1 MPAGTPIDIGALV
14 DNLDLEQAVQI
25 DIPELDRMSNKDANT
40 IVSGIADLYYNPEW
54 IKAHPQ
60 VKRRIDIELETLRGL
75 IKMRRAD
82 EQAQDAILNG
92 ISSNNTN
99 ASLYRSL
106 AEIQRASLAVTKQ
119 IDDTIEILDRIL
131 KGYQLEIPFGAKNE
145 ETDEPDDTQ
154 PPIHRGSKAFIEE
167 QIKQQ

>member
-1 MPAGTPIDIGALV
+1 MANAIVDIDSLI
-14 DNLDLEQAVQI
+14 DNVDLEQAVQI
-25 DIPELDRMSNKDANT
+25 DVVELDKMASSDASN
-40 IVSGIADLYYNPEW
+40 IVAGIAELYYNTDW
-54 IKAHPQ
+54 IKEHPQ
-60 VKRRIDIELETLRGL
+60 VKRRIDVELETLRGL

-119 IDDTIEILDRIL
+119 ISDTITILDNIL
-131 KGYQLEIPFGAKNE
+131 KGYQLEIPFNAKSETEKEEENE
-145 ETDEPDDTQ
+145 SA
-154 PPIHRGSKAFIEE
+154 PIHRGSKSFIEE
-167 QIKQQ
+167 QLRDE